1 MNCLHFAVIH
11 GHLNLCKALI
21 DEYQFDMYVND
32 NGGWSTIHYFAWI
45 GSKELVISW
54 FDLESANGL
63 KDKDW

>member
-32 NGGWSTIHYFAWI
+32 NGGWSTIHYFA
-45 GSKELVISW
+45 
-54 FDLESANGL
+54 
-63 KDKDW
+63 